1 MIFIDEWLNLKDKPF
16 FILGILGKYLEAI
29 GISVVIEKDESS
41 RKGDLKHYHKN
52 IIQSICNSY
61 IYKHKYLLDF
71 DFDESKLKNLL
82 KNDIYRRNLKE
93 KLKNILLKK
102 YYLKEEEVLISS
114 LVRDKNKFT
123 IVIVIKSN
131 YNLNITKED
140 LIKEFEE
147 KYQELTVLTN
157 IEKELITPTI
167 KLNQSMLYPK
177 EDNKKDKWAKE
188 EKRGGEDYIPPY
200 GGLNML

>member
-1 MIFIDEWLNLKDKPF
+1 MKKYNLKD
-16 FILGILGKYLEAI
+16 
-29 GISVVIEKDESS
+29 
-41 RKGDLKHYHKN
+41 
-52 IIQSICNSY
+52 
-61 IYKHKYLLDF
+61 
-71 DFDESKLKNLL
+71 
-82 KNDIYRRNLKE
+82 
-93 KLKNILLKK
+93 
-102 YYLKEEEVLISS
+102 EEVLITS
-114 LVRDKNKFT
+114 LVKDKNKFT

-147 KYQELTVLTN
+147 KYQELAALTN

-177 EDNKKDKWAKE
+177 EDNKKDKWAKG

-200 GGLNML
+200 GWIKYAIKIDDHAFNEKNFDWISHFHPKGEWAVEYCGITGITKKIWTNFWKRWWY